1 MTRVVRRAGGTIR
14 DAVSIAMRT
23 TAAGALVSAL
33 DRIDGWPS
41 DRLAV
46 LTYHRVDEPDR
57 RRDLDPSLVSA
68 TPIEF
73 GHQVQ
78 LIAERFRPI
87 GADEL
92 LAVRAG
98 RGRLPPRAVLVTFDD
113 GYADFAAHAWPVLRQ
128 FGVPVTLFVTTD
140 GRDDPAARFWWDRLS
155 AALAA
160 TDRGNLPTSPIG
172 PVSLASAAQRRAA
185 ATRFKSY
192 LKGLP
197 HDAAMD
203 AVEQLIGEL
212 GAAEPSDPGALLS
225 WQQIAALAEEG
236 VAIAPH
242 TRTHPVLTRV
252 APDRLVREIDG
263 SRDDLEARVGKVIPL
278 FAYPAGGHDRRVVEA
293 AERAGLRAAFTT
305 VRGSN
310 DLRRADW
317 YRLRRI
323 NVGARTRPP
332 LLHAQLLATT
342 FRIQDRLAGR

>member
-1 MTRVVRRAGGTIR
+1 MKRVVRRAGGAVL
-14 DAVSIAMRT
+14 DAVSIAMRPS
-23 TAAGALVSAL
+23 AAGALVSAI
-33 DRIDGWPS
+33 DRIDRWPS

-68 TPIEF
+68 TSNEF

-78 LIAERFRPI
+78 LISERFRPI

-113 GYADFAAHAWPVLRQ
+113 GYADFAANAWPILRQ
-128 FGVPVTLFVTTD
+128 YGVPVTLFVTTD
-140 GRDDPAARFWWDRLS
+140 GRDDPTTRFWWDRLA
-155 AALAA
+155 AALNS
-160 TDRGNLPTSPIG
+160 TDRAHLPASPIG
-172 PVSLASAAQRRAA
+172 PISLASAGRRRAA
-185 ATRFKSY
+185 GMRFKSY

-203 AVEQLIGEL
+203 TLEQLIGEL
-212 GAAEPSDPGALLS
+212 GAVDPTGPSALLS
-225 WQQIAALAEEG
+225 WQEIRTLAEQG

-242 TRTHPVLTRV
+242 TRTHPVLTGV

-263 SRDDLEARVGKVIPL
+263 SRDDLEARVGNVIPL

-323 NVGARTRPP
+323 NVGRRTRPP

-342 FRIQDRLAGR
+342 FRIQDRLAGA

>member
-1 MTRVVRRAGGTIR
+1 MTRVVRHAAGALI

-23 TAAGALVSAL
+23 TAAGSLVSAI
-33 DRIDGWPS
+33 DRIDRWPS

-78 LIAERFRPI
+78 LISERFRPI

-98 RGRLPPRAVLVTFDD
+98 QGRLPPRAVLVTFDD
-113 GYADFAAHAWPVLRQ
+113 GYADFAANAWPVLRQ
-128 FGVPVTLFVTTD
+128 YGVPVTLFVTTD
-140 GRDDPAARFWWDRLS
+140 GRDDPSTRFWWDRLS
-155 AALAA
+155 AALNS
-160 TDRGNLPTSPIG
+160 TDRVDLPASPIG
-172 PVSLASAAQRRAA
+172 AISLASAARRRAA
-185 ATRFKSY
+185 GMRFKSY

-203 AVEQLIGEL
+203 ALELLMGEL
-212 GAAEPSDPGALLS
+212 GAVEPSGPGALLS
-225 WQQIAALAEEG
+225 WREISTLAEEG
-236 VAIAPH
+236 VTIAPH

-252 APDRLVREIDG
+252 APDRLAREIDG
-263 SRDDLEARVGKVIPL
+263 SHGDLEARVGNVVPL
-278 FAYPAGGHDRRVVEA
+278 FAYPAGGHDRSVAEA
-293 AERAGLRAAFTT
+293 VERAGLRAAFTT

-323 NVGARTRPP
+323 NVGRRTRPP

-342 FRIQDRLAGR
+342 FRIQDRLVGA